1 MNIMAL
7 GIILKNLF
15 VWMYFIAPLQFLKIW
30 SNFVWFLYNFFSI
43 RLLAGTLFSKWRRI
57 GETQR
62 KRGFEELFSAFVI
75 NSLMRIVGFIVRTFV
90 IIAGLA
96 TISLSILLGV
106 ILFIS
111 WFFLPLLIIIMFA
124 TGIRFLII

>member
-1 MNIMAL
+1 MAL
-7 GIILKNLF
+7 VIILKNLF

-30 SNFVWFLYNFFSI
+30 SNFIWFLYHFFSI

-75 NSLMRIVGFIVRTFV
+75 NSLMRIVGFIVRSIV
-90 IIAGLA
+90 IIMGIVMITL
-96 TISLSILLGV
+96 TSILGLV
-106 ILFIS
+106 LFVA
-111 WFFLPLLIIIMFA
+111 WFLIPVFIIVTFA
-124 TGIRFLII
+124 TGVHLLIS